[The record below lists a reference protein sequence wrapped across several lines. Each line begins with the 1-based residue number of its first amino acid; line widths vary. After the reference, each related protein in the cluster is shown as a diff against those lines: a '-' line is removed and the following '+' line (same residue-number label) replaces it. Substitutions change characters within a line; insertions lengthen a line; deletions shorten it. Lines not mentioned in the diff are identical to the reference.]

1 MHHLIKLALVALA
14 TVAAYFVY
22 GFTAAVAPWPVAV
35 ASAGSLVGTYLG
47 LAFADIPARQRDR
60 ASRVAL
66 GAMLIEACYGTLYV
80 LNLQAP
86 AWFVAPPWFVA
97 VPLAVLHGASFSV
110 LAYFVSIFLVHEAA
124 EDAAAHPAQEL
135 AQTLALVLSEL
146 RTPAQAALPEPQAV
160 AARAEPQRTQRT
172 VMPSECPACGS
183 AATPMQQRTAA
194 QHGAWK
200 CKQCSARVSAA
211 AQEL

>member
-1 MHHLIKLALVALA
+1 MHHLIKVALVALA

-60 ASRVAL
+60 ANRVAL

-97 VPLAVLHGASFSV
+97 VPLAVLHGASFS
-110 LAYFVSIFLVHEAA
+110 II
-124 EDAAAHPAQEL
+124 
-135 AQTLALVLSEL
+135 LS
-146 RTPAQAALPEPQAV
+146 PYAALMCQKAHKIPLICQSGKLGTRAPWQRSSAPQAH
-160 AARAEPQRTQRT
+160 RA
-172 VMPSECPACGS
+172 
-183 AATPMQQRTAA
+183 
-194 QHGAWK
+194 
-200 CKQCSARVSAA
+200 
-211 AQEL
+211 LL

>member
-1 MHHLIKLALVALA
+1 MHHLIKVALVALA

-80 LNLQAP
+80 LNLQVP

-110 LAYFVSIFLVHEAA
+110 LAYFVSIFLVHEST
-124 EDAAAHPAQEL
+124 EDAEPVEVRVASILAGILAANAPAVPQQPTYPAPAL
-135 AQTLALVLSEL
+135 LNDAGTVASIQPVVTPQTAH
-146 RTPAQAALPEPQAV
+146 RTYCCPSCGAKLNQQQYGAAK
-160 AARAEPQRTQRT
+160 RY
-172 VMPSECPACGS
+172 
-183 AATPMQQRTAA
+183 
-194 QHGAWK
+194 QH
-200 CKQCSARVSAA
+200 CKQCPSK
-211 AQEL
+211 EL